1 MKRTKSILCII
12 LAFALIAG
20 FAAGCGNSA
29 AEPQAASDAA
39 AASNASVSDA
49 SAAEDAAVPEDG
61 SAAETAAEPADD
73 APQEEASQE
82 ESASAEQIDEDEA
95 LLNKSSGIDKLEGGE
110 DFYPIETNADLTI
123 MMPFA
128 GMCPDILTTNQDNI
142 CLIEHEAR
150 TGIHVTVKDVSMT
163 AYSDQVSL
171 VVASGDYPDMIC
183 NLLQNYTSGTDAA
196 IDDEVIIDLNDYR
209 DYAPNYFYIID
220 TNPTVAKDTATDGG
234 AIGGFYKLQAAMAAP
249 KSGIHIR
256 SDWLEEQG
264 LDDPHTIDEFTEVFE
279 VFKQNYDCTPVW
291 IEDSTASL
299 FAYAYDVIG
308 GYENVFYQVDG
319 QVKYGPIEDDYK
331 DYLTQLHEWYEA
343 GYINPDFIS
352 LDSNTMGTSDLTKAL
367 GNGEVG
373 AWGGFADT
381 PAQITSTIE
390 GFTVADHYKAI
401 PNPVRN
407 EGDYLHL
414 GTVMDTVDSASS
426 SITTACSD
434 IEAAMRWFD
443 YWYTEEGSILY
454 TYGIEDETFYWNEDH
469 QAIFTDLIVN
479 NPNYP
484 AFFLQMTYMLDQGF
498 GLLYAYREGCI
509 YGYDSDIVK
518 TPLVWLGDNYDG
530 AYILSSKLSM
540 TLEESEAYSSK
551 YLDIETYVSEHVA
564 AYVTGAE
571 SLDDY
576 DDFVS
581 NIYSMGIEDV
591 LAIKQ
596 AALDRYNER

>member
-1 MKRTKSILCII
+1 MKRMKSILCII
-12 LAFALIAG
+12 LAFAMIAG

-39 AASNASVSDA
+39 AASVASAPDA
-49 SAAEDAAVPEDG
+49 SAAEDG
-61 SAAETAAEPADD
+61 SAAEATAELSDN
-73 APQEEASQE
+73 APQE
-82 ESASAEQIDEDEA
+82 ESASAEQIAEDEA
-95 LLNKSSGIDKLEGGE
+95 LLNKSSGIDTLEGGE

-123 MMPFA
+123 MMTFA
-128 GMCPDILTTNQDNI
+128 GLCPDILTTNQDNI

-183 NLLQNYTSGTDAA
+183 NLLQYYTSGTDAA

-209 DYAPNYFYIID
+209 DYAPNYFHIID
-220 TNPTVAKDTATDGG
+220 TNPTVAKDVTTDGG
-234 AIGGFYKLQAAMAAP
+234 AIGGFYKLQAALPAP
-249 KSGIHIR
+249 QTGIHIR

-279 VFKQNYDCTPVW
+279 VFKQNYGGTPVW
-291 IEDSTASL
+291 IEDTTASQ

-308 GYENVFYQVDG
+308 GYEDVFYQVDG
-319 QVKYGPIEDDYK
+319 QVKYSPIEDDYK

-343 GYINPDFIS
+343 GYINSDFTA
-352 LDSNTMGTSDLTKAL
+352 LDSNTMGTSDLTKAV

-373 AWGGFADT
+373 AWSGFADT
-381 PAQITSTIE
+381 PAQIASTIE

-414 GTVMDTVDSASS
+414 GTVMDTVDRTSS

-498 GLLYAYREGCI
+498 GLLYAYREGCL

-530 AYILSSKLSM
+530 AYYLSSKLSM
-540 TLEESEAYSSK
+540 TPEESEAYSSK

-571 SLDDY
+571 SLDNY
-576 DDFVS
+576 DAFVS

-596 AALDRYNER
+596 AALDRYNKR